1 MARFGLVRKL
11 SIKTRIAVSV
21 LLLVLVGFWSLVL
34 AVMARQESE
43 FKESRRTE
51 IAQLQREIEPVKNR
65 VTASMLRIEKRH
77 IKRLVSFS
85 RDMAVK
91 HKFGQRFYLVVG
103 GKIFDVEFQDIMN
116 KKHRRKIDLLLGSKK
131 ECLEFGIKKGTLV
144 PIRWE

>member
-1 MARFGLVRKL
+1 MARALVWA
-11 SIKTRIAVSV
+11 AVV
-21 LLLVLVGFWSLVL
+21 LLTTSTVSAELLNLKDYPG
-34 AVMARQESE
+34 
-43 FKESRRTE
+43 K
-51 IAQLQREIEPVKNR
+51 IEVTVTAYTNVPECTSGDPN

-77 IKRLVSFS
+77 MKRLVAFS

-103 GKIFDVEFQDIMN
+103 DKIFDVEFQDIMN

-131 ECLEFGIKKGTLV
+131 ECMEFGVKNGTLV

>member
-1 MARFGLVRKL
+1 MAKVLVWAA
-11 SIKTRIAVSV
+11 IV
-21 LLLVLVGFWSLVL
+21 LLMTSTVSAELLNLSSYSDRMEVTVTAYTNIPECTSGD
-34 AVMARQESE
+34 
-43 FKESRRTE
+43 
-51 IAQLQREIEPVKNR
+51 PN

-77 IKRLVSFS
+77 IKRLVAFS

-131 ECLEFGIKKGTLV
+131 ECLEFGVKKGTLV